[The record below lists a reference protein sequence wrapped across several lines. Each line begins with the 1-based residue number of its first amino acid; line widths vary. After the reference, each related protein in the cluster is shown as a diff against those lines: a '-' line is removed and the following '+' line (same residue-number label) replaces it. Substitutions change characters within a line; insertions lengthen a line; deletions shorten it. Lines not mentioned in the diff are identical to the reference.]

1 MAQLFDDIFRTL
13 CEKNPHLLIPLIN
26 EAFRKN
32 YPITE
37 KIELLSGE
45 HHILSEHGKSLAER
59 ITDSAIRIGNKIYHL
74 ECQSSPDGTMALR
87 MVEYD
92 FHIALENVE
101 KTSQGYRIRF
111 PESAVLYLRH
121 GKTTPDEIQ
130 MEVVFPDNATVTYRV
145 PIIKVQ
151 QYTEDDI
158 IGKQLYFLIPYA
170 IMKYEH
176 AGKEVLSKISAEYEA
191 FYRGMLDARDEG
203 LLNEYDMSNI
213 IDFTNRLASYLFEEN
228 QEMKREVNAVMGGE
242 VLETYAD
249 RMIAKGRLE
258 GEIEGERK
266 GRLEGEIE
274 GERRGRL
281 EGKVAILHE
290 LDFTIDK
297 IAERLSL
304 SVEQVKEI
312 LEQI

>member
-1 MAQLFDDIFRTL
+1 
-13 CEKNPHLLIPLIN
+13 
-26 EAFRKN
+26 
-32 YPITE
+32 
-37 KIELLSGE
+37 
-45 HHILSEHGKSLAER
+45 
-59 ITDSAIRIGNKIYHL
+59 
-74 ECQSSPDGTMALR
+74 
-87 MVEYD
+87 
-92 FHIALENVE
+92 
-101 KTSQGYRIRF
+101 
-111 PESAVLYLRH
+111 
-121 GKTTPDEIQ
+121 
-130 MEVVFPDNATVTYRV
+130 
-145 PIIKVQ
+145 
-151 QYTEDDI
+151 
-158 IGKQLYFLIPYA
+158 
-170 IMKYEH
+170 MKYEH
-176 AGKEVLSKISAEYEA
+176 AGKEILGKISAEYEA

-266 GRLEGEIE
+266 GRLEG
-274 GERRGRL
+274 
-281 EGKVAILHE
+281 KVAILHE

>member
-26 EAFRKN
+26 EAFHKN
-32 YPITE
+32 YPMTE

-74 ECQSSPDGTMALR
+74 ECQSNPDGSMVLR

-92 FHIALENVE
+92 FHIALENIE
-101 KTSQGYRIRF
+101 RTDKGYRIRF

-121 GKTTPDEIQ
+121 GKSTPDEIQ
-130 MEVVFPDNATVTYRV
+130 MEVVFPQNEPVTYRV
-145 PIIKVQ
+145 PIIKTQ

-176 AGKEVLSKISAEYEA
+176 AEDEFLDKISTEYKA
-191 FYRGMLDARDEG
+191 LYQGMIEARDAE
-203 LLNEYDMSNI
+203 LLSEYDMSNI
-213 IDFTNRLASYLFEEN
+213 IDFTNRLANNLFEKN
-228 QEMKREVNAVMGGE
+228 QDVKREVNTIMGGE
-242 VLETYAD
+242 ILETYAD

-258 GEIEGERK
+258 GE
-266 GRLEGEIE
+266 LE
-274 GERRGRL
+274 GERRGRLEGERRGKL

-290 LDFTIDK
+290 LDFTIDQ

-312 LEQI
+312 LNQVK

>member
-1 MAQLFDDIFRTL
+1 
-13 CEKNPHLLIPLIN
+13 
-26 EAFRKN
+26 
-32 YPITE
+32 
-37 KIELLSGE
+37 
-45 HHILSEHGKSLAER
+45 
-59 ITDSAIRIGNKIYHL
+59 
-74 ECQSSPDGTMALR
+74 
-87 MVEYD
+87 
-92 FHIALENVE
+92 
-101 KTSQGYRIRF
+101 
-111 PESAVLYLRH
+111 
-121 GKTTPDEIQ
+121 
-130 MEVVFPDNATVTYRV
+130 
-145 PIIKVQ
+145 
-151 QYTEDDI
+151 
-158 IGKQLYFLIPYA
+158 
-170 IMKYEH
+170 
-176 AGKEVLSKISAEYEA
+176 
-191 FYRGMLDARDEG
+191 
-203 LLNEYDMSNI
+203 
-213 IDFTNRLASYLFEEN
+213 
-228 QEMKREVNAVMGGE
+228 MKREVNAVMGGE